1 MIYLLLAS
9 FLWGTSF
16 IAGKIAY
23 EMLDPSLT
31 VVFRLVIASLLLL
44 PFTISFFKDKSIK
57 TNTKDITQ
65 LILLG
70 LLTYPITFML
80 QFVGLSL
87 TSASSATTIIGV
99 EPVMVAIIGF
109 IFFKDKASPLIFLLG
124 FVAFIGV
131 FLMVGISPVNNISI
145 LGCLLVFLST
155 IVVAF
160 WLRLSKQML
169 AKMKPMHYTAL
180 TIQLGTLIGSP
191 IIFLFVENWQINY
204 SLKGVFAVL
213 YLGIGCSLLAGW
225 LWNKGLEVTTSNKSG
240 FFLALEP
247 VFGVLLAV
255 SLLGE
260 TLNIVSIIGIL
271 LVILS
276 AGICVMMPAKK
287 SNSNT

>member
-1 MIYLLLAS
+1 MPYLLLAS

-23 EMLDPSLT
+23 DMLDPSLT

-44 PFTISFFKDKSIK
+44 PFTISFFKDNSGK
-57 TNTKDITQ
+57 TSKKDIAQ
-65 LILLG
+65 LIFLG

-99 EPVMVAIIGF
+99 EPVMVAIIGLM
-109 IFFKDKASPLIFLLG
+109 FFKDRASPLIFLLG
-124 FVAFIGV
+124 LVAFIGV
-131 FLMVGISPVNNISI
+131 LLMVGVSPTEDISL

-169 AKMKPMHYTAL
+169 ATMKPMHYTAL
-180 TIQLGTLIGSP
+180 TVQLGTLVGSP
-191 IIFLFVENWQINY
+191 IIFLFVKDWQINY
-204 SLKGVFAVL
+204 SLKGILALL

-225 LWNKGLEVTTSNKSG
+225 LWNKGLEVTASNKSG

-255 SLLGE
+255 LLLGE
-260 TLNIVSIIGIL
+260 RLDMVSIVGIC
-271 LVILS
+271 LVVLS
-276 AGICVMMPAKK
+276 AGVCVMLPAKEQ
-287 SNSNT
+287 T